1 MTVAEAYVT
10 HEPAPP
16 QRDFVAGPAVIRSRD
31 VTTRPL
37 RVAVFTTL
45 FPNPAR
51 PQHGVF
57 VANRLEKL
65 VATGQVQARVIAPV
79 PWFPSSHPMFGDWAR
94 HARVPS
100 ISTVRGIAVEH
111 PRYLVLPKIGMRVT
125 PTTLARAAH
134 GALLRA
140 QRDLGGI
147 DLIDAHYL
155 YPDGVAAAKLARW
168 LGVPFVM
175 TARGT
180 DVNLIPRW
188 DGPRRAILDACNQAA
203 GVIAVSAA
211 LRDELVALGGAA
223 EKIRVLRNGVD
234 LQRFTP
240 PQDRDAL
247 RRELGAPDRLLLSVG
262 HLIERKGHHLII
274 DALAQLPDMHLW
286 IAGEGPERAALERL
300 ARERGVEARVRLL
313 GAQPHDE
320 LKRLYAAADALV
332 LASSREGWAN
342 VLLEAMACGTPV
354 VATPIWG
361 NPEVVAR
368 PAAGLLTLDRSA
380 ASIAETVSRLL
391 AQLPDRAAT
400 RRYAEGFDWEPTTE
414 GQLELFRAAVARIG

>member
-1 MTVAEAYVT
+1 MSLVEAERGSMLPP
-10 HEPAPP
+10 PA
-16 QRDFVAGPAVIRSRD
+16 RDFVAGPAVIRGRD
-31 VTTRPL
+31 DAARPL

-57 VANRLEKL
+57 VANRLEQL
-65 VATGQVQARVIAPV
+65 ISTGQVQARVIAPV
-79 PWFPSSHPMFGDWAR
+79 PWFPSSHRMFGDWAR
-94 HARVPS
+94 NARVPS
-100 ISTVRGIAVEH
+100 ISTVRGIPVEH
-111 PRYLVLPKIGMRVT
+111 PRYLVVPKFGMRLT
-125 PTTLARAAH
+125 PATLAHAAR

-180 DVNLIPRW
+180 DVNLIPKW
-188 DGPRRAILDACNQAA
+188 DGPRRAILEACNEAA
-203 GVIAVSAA
+203 GVITVSAA
-211 LRDELVALGGAA
+211 LRDELVALGGPAA
-223 EKIRVLRNGVD
+223 KIRVLRNGVD
-234 LQRFTP
+234 LLRFAP
-240 PQDRDAL
+240 PQDREAL

-274 DALAQLPDMHLW
+274 DALSRLQDVHLW

-300 ARERGVEARVRLL
+300 ARERGVDARVRLL
-313 GAQPHDE
+313 GARPHDE
-320 LKRLYAAADALV
+320 LKRLYGAADALV

-361 NPEVVAR
+361 NPEVVAQ
-368 PAAGLLTLDRSA
+368 PVAGLLTRERSA
-380 ASIAETVSRLL
+380 AAIAEAASQLL
-391 AQLPDRAAT
+391 AHLPDRAAT
-400 RRYAEGFDWEPTTE
+400 RRYAEGFGWAPTTE
-414 GQLELFRAAVARIG
+414 GQLDLFRRAVRP